1 LTAELVAEGTAVP
14 RYPTG
19 LSFAQWLKLLPFV
32 PDITPMWSLR
42 LFTRPGYRSTLSV
55 PSSLRVEVQ
64 PPSLRHAPSSPWQRL
79 MFWLLAPG
87 PRDAAPPLN
96 RLPAVRIDFMQCLS
110 DINDQE
116 AHGLGDRIA
125 TARSLREL
133 WHLRA
138 DVYRLVAVHH
148 SQFEAEERVA
158 LLNRHFPTRAPRSAF
173 APLL

>member
-1 LTAELVAEGTAVP
+1 
-14 RYPTG
+14 
-19 LSFAQWLKLLPFV
+19 
-32 PDITPMWSLR
+32 MWSLR
-42 LFTRPGYRSTLSV
+42 LLTRPGYRSTLSAT
-55 PSSLRVEVQ
+55 SSLRVEVQ

-96 RLPAVRIDFMQCLS
+96 RLPTVRIDFMRCLS
-110 DINDQE
+110 DIEHPE
-116 AHGLGDRIA
+116 AHGLSDRIA
-125 TARSLREL
+125 LARSLREL